1 MQQPNKHKFDN
12 DLTRLV
18 PAPGAKSKNPLLEHI
33 EEVPIP
39 SRKSFGETSQRQLH
53 FREALELMEVCKDS
67 LLIEKAD
74 RYHIERA
81 AKRLD
86 YRLTYR
92 MEHNRGIKLYRY
104 WVASR
109 TKTADLVEG
118 K

>member
-39 SRKSFGETSQRQLH
+39 ARKSFGATSQRQLH

-74 RYHIERA
+74 RYHIEKA

-92 MEHNRGIKLYRY
+92 VENNRGIKLYRY

-109 TKTADLVEG
+109 SKTADLAEG